1 MVKKIIFAFLFFP
14 LFLFSQTFTN
24 SVVEPAGSWNA
35 SLTKTITVSGLP
47 ILQNG
52 VFELNQ
58 VNLHLGDDANTR
70 NYNSYRVTLQKGPIV
85 IDLVATGG
93 FPNSTVRQI
102 NTKFRYNT
110 VLRRLFEHGGTTQP
124 FHIGYYRSQDDFST
138 FNGIDPNGDWI
149 MTITEGSIV
158 STGGKFNKIDLV
170 FGVPLSINS
179 QVSTTTYDSCS
190 SPLCVSSNEIT
201 IATNDGFTPQVSD
214 MFNGNTIGCSWN
226 AAQNNSSWFRF
237 IATQNSAKITIS
249 GISGNL
255 QILGISPGSD
265 NNICTPADNVVIT
278 GGCPDDV
285 LNDSYFSPQYL
296 NGSTRNNQLNLSGL
310 VTGQDYYFI
319 VDGTGGAISPFY
331 IEMEGANQSCNCFVD
346 TPVVNTTPASC
357 SSNSISTIF
366 NYDALLN
373 YTFSP
378 VGPTIGVGGVISNM
392 NTGVNYTLIASN
404 GSCSSTSSASFSY
417 FDQLLVQPEPT
428 INSVA
433 ATCSS
438 AGSSTISNYDASNTY
453 TFTPVGPTVGAAGV
467 ISGMT
472 VGISY
477 TVTATNGSC
486 TSLAS
491 ISFSNAAQ
499 LSTPTVPTITSV
511 AANCSSAGSS
521 TISNYDASNTYT
533 FTPAGPIVGAG
544 GVISV
549 MTIGTSYTVTAT
561 NGGCTSLASLSFSN
575 AAQLS
580 TPAVPTIIS
589 VAASCLSAGSS
600 TISNYDVSNTYTFTP
615 AGPIVGA
622 GGVISSMTIGTSYT
636 VIAANGGCSS
646 LASVNFSNSAQLPP
660 LQGTISGTNNSTCSV
675 SPICVPTG
683 TNVVINE
690 VMHWP
695 SGGQGLIGT
704 GREYIELYNP
714 TCSPIDI
721 SCFIIGTRSAPDS
734 NPTGPLQTGGSII
747 IPSGTILQPKSHYVI
762 GTSSTSSNLLSV
774 DFKTD
779 LNLSNYCSTGNFVMP
794 NGDGWL
800 ALYNSSGTAIDAL
813 YWTVGVNQS
822 TKITTPDDDFNDR
835 PCIPSSVGSC
845 TTTGVTLL
853 SANEIYI
860 FNPIL
865 MNYVGISTPNPLAP
879 TNLTFSR
886 IPDGGVWQGQ
896 TVGTIDTN
904 NCNNGVCDTNAVS
917 SCDGTATVTPING
930 IGPFNYLWN
939 TAAGNQITQT
949 ATGLCAGDY
958 SVIVTDTANGCQQT
972 FNVTI
977 SNNPLNTPTIN
988 SVTATCSSAGSSTI
1002 SNYDAS
1008 NTYTF
1013 TPVGPT
1019 VGAAGVISG
1028 MTVGISY
1035 TVTATNGSCTSLAS
1049 ISFSNAAQLS
1059 TPTVPT
1065 ITSVAANCSSAGSS
1079 TISNYD
1085 ASNTYTFTPA
1095 GPIVGAGGVI
1105 SVMTIGTSYT
1115 VTATNGG
1122 CTSLASLS
1130 FSNAAQL
1137 STPAVPTITSVAA
1150 SCLSAG
1156 SSTISNYDV
1165 SNTYTFSPAG
1175 PSVGAT
1181 GVISGMTVGT
1191 IYTVTATNGGCT
1203 SLSSVSFSNAA
1214 QLESPIVSITH
1225 GCNGISYE
1233 LSAIVSSGVAT
1244 YEWFNSSLVSLGSTP
1259 TISITNPD
1267 TYEVRVS
1274 LNGCTVS
1281 DFVTIDDAFCMIPKG
1296 ISPNN
1301 DGDNDNWDLSNLNVE
1316 KAQIFNR
1323 YGVEVYS
1330 KNNYTDEWDG
1340 RTDSGEELP
1349 TATYYYVLTFSNGTV
1364 KTGWV
1369 YLNRVN

>member
-1 MVKKIIFAFLFFP
+1 MVKKIIFAFLLFP

-70 NYNSYRVTLQKGPIV
+70 NYSSYRIVLQKGALV
-85 IDLVATGG
+85 IELVATNGL
-93 FPNSTVRQI
+93 PNSIIRQI
-102 NTKFRYNT
+102 DTKFRYNN
-110 VLRRLFEHGGTTQP
+110 VLKRLFEHGGTTQP
-124 FHIGYYRSQDDFST
+124 FHIGYYRSQDDFSA
-138 FNGIDPNGDWI
+138 FNGIDPNGDWTI
-149 MTITEGSIV
+149 TITESSV
-158 STGGKFNKIDLV
+158 SSGGKFNKIDLV

-179 QVSTTTYDSCS
+179 QISTTTYDSCS

-214 MFNGNTIGCSWN
+214 MFNGNTTGCSWN

-237 IATQNSAKITIS
+237 TATQSSAKITIS
-249 GISGNL
+249 GISGNI

-296 NGSTRNNQLNLSGL
+296 NGSTRNNQVNLSGL
-310 VTGQDYYFI
+310 VTGQEYYFI

-331 IEMEGANQSCNCFVD
+331 IEIEGANQSCNCFVD

-378 VGPTIGVGGVISNM
+378 LGPTIGVGGVISNM

-417 FDQLLVQPEPT
+417 FDQLVVQPEPT

-433 ATCSS
+433 ASCSS

-453 TFTPVGPTVGAAGV
+453 TFSPVGPTVGAAGV

-511 AANCSSAGSS
+511 AASCSSAGSS
-521 TISNYDASNTYT
+521 TISNYDASNTYA

-580 TPAVPTIIS
+580 TPAVPTITS

-845 TTTGVTLL
+845 TTTGITLL

-988 SVTATCSSAGSSTI
+988 SVTATCSSDGSSII

-1008 NTYTF
+1008 NTYVF
-1013 TPVGPT
+1013 TPAGPI
-1019 VGAAGVISG
+1019 VGAAGVITG
-1028 MTVGISY
+1028 MIVGTSY
-1035 TVTATNGSCTSLAS
+1035 SVIATNGSCISLAS
-1049 ISFSNAAQLS
+1049 ASFSNAAQLS

-1065 ITSVAANCSSAGSS
+1065 ITSVAASCSSAGSS

-1130 FSNAAQL
+1130 FSIAAQL
-1137 STPAVPTITSVAA
+1137 STPVVPTITSVAA

-1233 LSAIVSSGVAT
+1233 LSAIVESGVAT

-1274 LNGCTVS
+1274 LNGCSVS

-1301 DGDNDNWDLSNLNVE
+1301 DGDNDSWDLSNLNVE

>member
-1 MVKKIIFAFLFFP
+1 MVKKIIFAFLLFP

-24 SVVEPAGSWNA
+24 SLVEPAGSWNA

-70 NYNSYRVTLQKGPIV
+70 NYSSYRIVLQKDALV
-85 IDLVATGG
+85 IELVATNGL
-93 FPNSTVRQI
+93 PNSIIRQI
-102 NTKFRYNT
+102 DTKFRYNN
-110 VLRRLFEHGGTTQP
+110 VLKRLFEHGGTTQP
-124 FHIGYYRSQDDFST
+124 FHVGYYRSQDDFSA
-138 FNGIDPNGDWI
+138 FNGIDPNGDWTI
-149 MTITEGSIV
+149 TITESSV
-158 STGGKFNKIDLV
+158 SSGGKFNKIDLV

-179 QVSTTTYDSCS
+179 QISTTTYDSCS

-214 MFNGNTIGCSWN
+214 MFNGNTTGCSWN

-237 IATQNSAKITIS
+237 TATQSSAKITIS
-249 GISGNL
+249 GISGNI

-310 VTGQDYYFI
+310 VTGQEYYFI

-331 IEMEGANQSCNCFVD
+331 IEIEGANQSCNCFVD

-378 VGPTIGVGGVISNM
+378 LGPTIGVGGVISNM

-428 INSVA
+428 INSLA
-433 ATCSS
+433 ASCSS
-438 AGSSTISNYDASNTY
+438 AGSSTISNYDPSNTY
-453 TFTPVGPTVGAAGV
+453 V
-467 ISGMT
+467 
-472 VGISY
+472 
-477 TVTATNGSC
+477 
-486 TSLAS
+486 
-491 ISFSNAAQ
+491 
-499 LSTPTVPTITSV
+499 
-511 AANCSSAGSS
+511 
-521 TISNYDASNTYT
+521 
-533 FTPAGPIVGAG
+533 
-544 GVISV
+544 
-549 MTIGTSYTVTAT
+549 
-561 NGGCTSLASLSFSN
+561 
-575 AAQLS
+575 
-580 TPAVPTIIS
+580 
-589 VAASCLSAGSS
+589 
-600 TISNYDVSNTYTFTP
+600 FTP

-636 VIAANGGCSS
+636 VIAAIGGCSS

-721 SCFIIGTRSAPDS
+721 SCFILGTRSAPDS

-845 TTTGVTLL
+845 TTTGITLL
-853 SANEIYI
+853 SASEIYI

-988 SVTATCSSAGSSTI
+988 SVTATCSSDGSSII

-1008 NTYTF
+1008 NTYVF
-1013 TPVGPT
+1013 TPAGPI
-1019 VGAAGVISG
+1019 VGAAGVITG
-1028 MTVGISY
+1028 MIVGTSY
-1035 TVTATNGSCTSLAS
+1035 SVIATNGSCISLAS
-1049 ISFSNAAQLS
+1049 ASFSNAAQLS

-1065 ITSVAANCSSAGSS
+1065 ITSVAASCSSAGSS

-1130 FSNAAQL
+1130 FSIAAQL
-1137 STPAVPTITSVAA
+1137 STPVVPTITSVAA

-1233 LSAIVSSGVAT
+1233 LSAIVESGVAT

-1274 LNGCTVS
+1274 LNGCSVS

-1301 DGDNDNWDLSNLNVE
+1301 DGDNDSWDLSNLNVE

-1323 YGVEVYS
+1323 YGVEIYS

>member
-1 MVKKIIFAFLFFP
+1 MVKKIIFAFLLFP

-24 SVVEPAGSWNA
+24 SLVEPAGSWNT

-47 ILQNG
+47 NLQNG

-70 NYNSYRVTLQKGPIV
+70 NYFSYRIVLQKGALV
-85 IDLVATGG
+85 IELVATNGL
-93 FPNSTVRQI
+93 PNSIIRQI
-102 NTKFRYNT
+102 DTKFRYNN
-110 VLRRLFEHGGTTQP
+110 VLKRLFEHGGTTQP
-124 FHIGYYRSQDDFST
+124 FHIGYYRSQDDFSA
-138 FNGIDPNGDWI
+138 FNGIDPNGDWTI
-149 MTITEGSIV
+149 TITESSGS
-158 STGGKFNKIDLV
+158 SGGKFNKIDLV

-179 QVSTTTYDSCS
+179 QISTTTYDSCS
-190 SPLCVSSNEIT
+190 TPLCVSSNEIT

-214 MFNGNTIGCSWN
+214 MFNGNTTGCSWN

-237 IATQNSAKITIS
+237 TATQASAKITIS
-249 GISGNL
+249 GISGNI

-285 LNDSYFSPQYL
+285 LNDSYFSPQYI

-310 VTGQDYYFI
+310 VTGQEYYFI

-357 SSNSISTIF
+357 SSNSISTII

-378 VGPTIGVGGVISNM
+378 VGPTIGVGGFISNM

-404 GSCSSTSSASFSY
+404 GSCSSTSSASFSN

-433 ATCSS
+433 ASCSS

-453 TFTPVGPTVGAAGV
+453 TFTPVGPTIGAAGV

-561 NGGCTSLASLSFSN
+561 NGGCTSSASSSFSN
-575 AAQLS
+575 TAQLS
-580 TPAVPTIIS
+580 TPAVPTITS

-622 GGVISSMTIGTSYT
+622 AGVISSMTIGTSYT

-896 TVGTIDTN
+896 TIGTIDTN

-949 ATGLCAGDY
+949 ATGLCASDY

-988 SVTATCSSAGSSTI
+988 SVTATCSSDGSSII

-1008 NTYTF
+1008 NTYAF
-1013 TPVGPT
+1013 TPAGPI
-1019 VGAAGVISG
+1019 VDAAGVITG
-1028 MTVGISY
+1028 MIVGTSY
-1035 TVTATNGSCTSLAS
+1035 LVIATNGSCISLAS
-1049 ISFSNAAQLS
+1049 ASFSNAAQIP
-1059 TPTVPT
+1059 TPAIPT
-1065 ITSVAANCSSAGSS
+1065 ITSVAASCSSAGSS
-1079 TISNYD
+1079 TISNYN
-1085 ASNTYTFTPA
+1085 APNTYTFTPA
-1095 GPIVGAGGVI
+1095 GPTVGAVGVI
-1105 SVMTIGTSYT
+1105 SGMSAGTSYT
-1115 VTATNGG
+1115 VTATNSS

-1130 FSNAAQL
+1130 FSNALQL
-1137 STPAVPTITSVAA
+1137 PTPIVPTITSLAA
-1150 SCLSAG
+1150 SCLSTG

-1165 SNTYTFSPAG
+1165 SNSYTFSPTG

-1191 IYTVTATNGGCT
+1191 IYTVTATNSGCT

-1233 LSAIVSSGVAT
+1233 LSAIVELGVAT

-1274 LNGCTVS
+1274 LNGCSVI

-1301 DGDNDNWDLSNLNVE
+1301 DGDNDSWDLSNLNVE

>member
-1 MVKKIIFAFLFFP
+1 MVKKIIFAFLLFP

-24 SVVEPAGSWNA
+24 SLVEPAGSWNT

-47 ILQNG
+47 NLQNG

-70 NYNSYRVTLQKGPIV
+70 NYFSYRIVLQKGALV
-85 IDLVATGG
+85 IELVATNGL
-93 FPNSTVRQI
+93 PNSIIRQI
-102 NTKFRYNT
+102 DTKFRYNN
-110 VLRRLFEHGGTTQP
+110 VLKRLFEHGGTTQP
-124 FHIGYYRSQDDFST
+124 FHIGYYRSQDDFSA
-138 FNGIDPNGDWI
+138 FNGIDPNGDWTI
-149 MTITEGSIV
+149 TITESSGS
-158 STGGKFNKIDLV
+158 SGGKFNKIDLV

-179 QVSTTTYDSCS
+179 QISTTTYDSCS
-190 SPLCVSSNEIT
+190 TPLCVSSNEIT

-214 MFNGNTIGCSWN
+214 MFNGNTTGCSWN

-237 IATQNSAKITIS
+237 TATQASAKITIS
-249 GISGNL
+249 GISGNI

-285 LNDSYFSPQYL
+285 LNDSYFSPQYI

-310 VTGQDYYFI
+310 VTGQEYYFI

-357 SSNSISTIF
+357 SSNSISTII

-378 VGPTIGVGGVISNM
+378 VGPTIGVGGFISNM

-404 GSCSSTSSASFSY
+404 GSCSSTSSASFSN

-433 ATCSS
+433 ASCSS

-453 TFTPVGPTVGAAGV
+453 TFTPVGPTIGAAGV

-511 AANCSSAGSS
+511 AANCSSNGSS
-521 TISNYDASNTYT
+521 IISNYDASNTYA
-533 FTPAGPIVGAG
+533 FTPAGPIVDAAGVITGMIVGTSYLVIATNGSCISLASASFSNAAQIPTPAIPTITSVAASCSSAGSSTISNYNAPNTYTFTPAGPTVGAV
-544 GVISV
+544 GVISG
-549 MTIGTSYTVTAT
+549 MSAGTSYTVTAT
-561 NGGCTSLASLSFSN
+561 NSSCTSLASLSFSN
-575 AAQLS
+575 ALQLP
-580 TPAVPTIIS
+580 TPIVPTITS
-589 VAASCLSAGSS
+589 LAASCLSTGSS
-600 TISNYDVSNTYTFTP
+600 TISNYDVSN
-615 AGPIVGA
+615 
-622 GGVISSMTIGTSYT
+622 S
-636 VIAANGGCSS
+636 
-646 LASVNFSNSAQLPP
+646 
-660 LQGTISGTNNSTCSV
+660 
-675 SPICVPTG
+675 
-683 TNVVINE
+683 
-690 VMHWP
+690 
-695 SGGQGLIGT
+695 
-704 GREYIELYNP
+704 
-714 TCSPIDI
+714 
-721 SCFIIGTRSAPDS
+721 
-734 NPTGPLQTGGSII
+734 
-747 IPSGTILQPKSHYVI
+747 
-762 GTSSTSSNLLSV
+762 
-774 DFKTD
+774 
-779 LNLSNYCSTGNFVMP
+779 
-794 NGDGWL
+794 
-800 ALYNSSGTAIDAL
+800 
-813 YWTVGVNQS
+813 
-822 TKITTPDDDFNDR
+822 
-835 PCIPSSVGSC
+835 
-845 TTTGVTLL
+845 
-853 SANEIYI
+853 
-860 FNPIL
+860 
-865 MNYVGISTPNPLAP
+865 
-879 TNLTFSR
+879 
-886 IPDGGVWQGQ
+886 
-896 TVGTIDTN
+896 
-904 NCNNGVCDTNAVS
+904 
-917 SCDGTATVTPING
+917 
-930 IGPFNYLWN
+930 
-939 TAAGNQITQT
+939 
-949 ATGLCAGDY
+949 
-958 SVIVTDTANGCQQT
+958 
-972 FNVTI
+972 
-977 SNNPLNTPTIN
+977 
-988 SVTATCSSAGSSTI
+988 
-1002 SNYDAS
+1002 
-1008 NTYTF
+1008 
-1013 TPVGPT
+1013 
-1019 VGAAGVISG
+1019 
-1028 MTVGISY
+1028 
-1035 TVTATNGSCTSLAS
+1035 
-1049 ISFSNAAQLS
+1049 
-1059 TPTVPT
+1059 
-1065 ITSVAANCSSAGSS
+1065 
-1079 TISNYD
+1079 
-1085 ASNTYTFTPA
+1085 
-1095 GPIVGAGGVI
+1095 
-1105 SVMTIGTSYT
+1105 
-1115 VTATNGG
+1115 
-1122 CTSLASLS
+1122 
-1130 FSNAAQL
+1130 
-1137 STPAVPTITSVAA
+1137 
-1150 SCLSAG
+1150 
-1156 SSTISNYDV
+1156 
-1165 SNTYTFSPAG
+1165 YTFSPTG

-1233 LSAIVSSGVAT
+1233 LSAIVELGVAT

-1274 LNGCTVS
+1274 LNGCSVI

-1301 DGDNDNWDLSNLNVE
+1301 DGDNDTWDLSGLNVQ

-1330 KNNYTDEWDG
+1330 RTNYTNQWDG

-1349 TATYYYVLTFSNGTV
+1349 TATYYYVLTFPNGVV